1 MNRRMGR
8 KPKYILKGISKIRP
22 KLLNNT
28 MSLYTFQTVLL
39 SAQKTGTP
47 NLTNT
52 SLSATGVTYLSG
64 ADVVVTSRQVGVVSL
79 STTEVGLAFSPV
91 DFSVGTTV
99 NTASSFSLANFP
111 SVTVNV
117 LGSVFNIPAS
127 LHLTTMALVNTD
139 NSYSVFPFLSSVTTV
154 PVSAFSETFSVSTPD
169 TRRKR
174 LLGY

>member
-1 MNRRMGR
+1 
-8 KPKYILKGISKIRP
+8 
-22 KLLNNT
+22 
-28 MSLYTFQTVLL
+28 MSLYTFQTALL
-39 SAQKTGTP
+39 SAEKTGTQ

-64 ADVVVTSRQVGVVSL
+64 ADVIVTSRQVGVVSL
-79 STTEVGLAFSPV
+79 STTDVGLAFSPV
-91 DFSVGTTV
+91 DFSVGSTV
-99 NTASSFSLANFP
+99 NTVSSFALSNFP
-111 SVTVNV
+111 TIAVNV
-117 LGSVFNIPAS
+117 LGSVFNIPSS
-127 LHLTTMALVNTD
+127 LHLTNMAVVNTD

>member
-1 MNRRMGR
+1 
-8 KPKYILKGISKIRP
+8 
-22 KLLNNT
+22 
-28 MSLYTFQTVLL
+28 MSIYTFQTNLL

-64 ADVVVTSRQVGVVSL
+64 ANVVVTSLQTGLVSL
-79 STTEVGLAFSPV
+79 STTDVGLAFTPV
-91 DFSVGTTV
+91 EFSVGSTV
-99 NTASSFSLANFP
+99 HTASAFSLANYP
-111 SVTVNV
+111 NVTVNV
-117 LGSVFNIPAS
+117 LGSYFNIPSS
-127 LHLTTMALVNTD
+127 LHLSEMAVVNND
-139 NSYSVFPFLSSVTTV
+139 GSYSVFPFLSSVTTV

>member
-1 MNRRMGR
+1 MA
-8 KPKYILKGISKIRP
+8 
-22 KLLNNT
+22 
-28 MSLYTFQTVLL
+28 LYTFQTALL

-64 ADVVVTSRQVGVVSL
+64 ANVLLATRQTGVVSL
-79 STTEVGLAFSPV
+79 STTDVGLAYTPTSFV
-91 DFSVGTTV
+91 VTTSAFTLGAYP
-99 NTASSFSLANFP
+99 N
-111 SVTVNV
+111 VTVNV

-127 LHLTTMALVNTD
+127 LHNTQMAVVNTD
-139 NSYSVFPFLSSVTTV
+139 NSYSVFTFLSSVATV
-154 PVSAFSETFSVSTPD
+154 QPGDVSETFSVSTAD

>member
-1 MNRRMGR
+1 
-8 KPKYILKGISKIRP
+8 
-22 KLLNNT
+22 

-39 SAQKTGTP
+39 SAEKTGTP

-64 ADVVVTSRQVGVVSL
+64 AGVAVASRQVGVVSL
-79 STTEVGLAFSPV
+79 STTDVGLAFSPV

-127 LHLTTMALVNTD
+127 LHLTDMAVVNTD

-154 PVSAFSETFSVSTPD
+154 PVSAFSETFSVSTSD

-174 LLGY
+174 HLGY

>member
-1 MNRRMGR
+1 MAI
-8 KPKYILKGISKIRP
+8 YS
-22 KLLNNT
+22 
-28 MSLYTFQTVLL
+28 FQTVLL

-64 ADVVVTSRQVGVVSL
+64 ANVVVTSRQVGVVSL
-79 STTEVGLAFSPV
+79 STTDVGLTFSPV

-127 LHLTTMALVNTD
+127 LHLTTMALVNTN
-139 NSYSVFPFLSSVTTV
+139 NSYSVFPFLSSVATV
-154 PVSAFSETFSVSTPD
+154 PVSAFSEEFTVSTPD

>member
-1 MNRRMGR
+1 
-8 KPKYILKGISKIRP
+8 
-22 KLLNNT
+22 

-79 STTEVGLAFSPV
+79 STTDVGLTFSPV

>member
-1 MNRRMGR
+1 MAI
-8 KPKYILKGISKIRP
+8 YS
-22 KLLNNT
+22 
-28 MSLYTFQTVLL
+28 FQTVLL

-47 NLTNT
+47 NLINT

-64 ADVVVTSRQVGVVSL
+64 DNVVVTSRQVGVVSL
-79 STTEVGLAFSPV
+79 STTDVGLTFSPV
-91 DFSVGTTV
+91 DFSVGSTV
-99 NTASSFSLANFP
+99 HTASAFSLATYP

-127 LHLTTMALVNTD
+127 LHLTNMAVVNTD
-139 NSYSVFPFLSSVTTV
+139 NSYSVFPFLSSVDTV
-154 PVSAFSETFSVSTPD
+154 PVSAFAESFSVSTAD